1 MILTEADF
9 DIPPYNIPNIQKVRN
24 TFESYRDLKEE
35 EVLRFLLGDDIYDA
49 FKAGVNGVDED
60 DIAQRW
66 KDLRDGAS
74 YTYLGRSYRYT
85 GLKKL
90 LIPYFYSEWVN
101 DHWKPFS
108 GIGVVTPKGENA
120 TVKYP
125 LQNIMNSWNEFCFL
139 AGSSIA
145 IVGRSHFHHGH
156 HFYHRRSNYYGT
168 LYGYLMASS
177 QYDDLLYEMDID
189 AYLTSFCNLPAFK
202 SWL

>member
-9 DIPPYNIPNIQKVRN
+9 DLPPYNIPNLQKVLN

-49 FKAGVNGVDED
+49 FKAGIVGVDED

-74 YTYLGRSYRYT
+74 YTYLGKTYRYT

-108 GIGVVTPKGENA
+108 GIGVITPKGENA

-139 AGSSIA
+139 AGSSI
-145 IVGRSHFHHGH
+145 GTGYNHFHYGH
-156 HFYHRRSNYYGT
+156 HYHYRRSYKYGT
-168 LYGYLMASS
+168 LYGYLRASS
-177 QYDDLLYEMDID
+177 AYDDLLYEMDID